1 MINQDM
7 IIFGAQLPTL
17 VPIFLATML
26 LMWLLDKQ
34 CVKWRTYERVWHP
47 ALFRTS
53 LFISIFTLIALLIY

>member
-17 VPIFLATML
+17 VPVFVVTLVV
-26 LMWLLDKQ
+26 MWLLDKQ
-34 CVKWRTYERVWHP
+34 FVNREIYNRVWHP

-53 LFISIFTLIALLIY
+53 LFIVIFTLMALLIY